1 MLTDL
6 IINKLK
12 EIIKFQIKTDD
23 IYQSKQKNLQF
34 YWIIF
39 TYCFLRHMHQ
49 GYIIKDADDVQKKF
63 ANKLKNIDN
72 GIKSVAKRYF

>member
-1 MLTDL
+1 MMY
-6 IINKLK
+6 
-12 EIIKFQIKTDD
+12 IK
-23 IYQSKQKNLQF
+23 SKQKNLQF

-39 TYCFLRHMHQ
+39 TCFLRHMHQ
-49 GYIIKDADDVQKKF
+49 GCIIKDADDEQKKF

>member
-1 MLTDL
+1 
-6 IINKLK
+6 
-12 EIIKFQIKTDD
+12 
-23 IYQSKQKNLQF
+23 
-34 YWIIF
+34 
-39 TYCFLRHMHQ
+39 MHQ